1 MRTTFA
7 ALRHRNYRI
16 WAGAG
21 FVSIIGTW
29 MQVLGVN
36 WYVLQETGSATKMG
50 LAVLLQAIPTLL
62 LSTWGGALADRLPAR
77 PLLVAS
83 QVIHAAL
90 AAGLGAAA
98 WSDSAGLPLVYAISL
113 FSGAVSAIEGP
124 VMGRWGSTLVDRD
137 TLGNALALGSLTNSA
152 GRILGMSAGAI
163 LVAAAGPAP
172 LFAVNALSFLAVVV
186 ALLAVRQQELHAPT
200 SAPVPTRNAAAIRAG
215 FAYLRR
221 QPVILIALALSF
233 VLGSLGRNYQ
243 VTMAA
248 MSDGPLG
255 SGASGYGTLSTVFA
269 VGTVVGA
276 LFAARQRE
284 LTYRT
289 LIGVGL
295 LASLLQILAG
305 LAPGTWSFAALIL
318 PIAAGAVLIDTTVGT
333 RAQLDT
339 DGTMRGRV
347 LAALAVTGSVSAA
360 VGAPLL
366 GWLSDHAGPRQTL
379 VLAGA
384 LAAAASLAAGAALA
398 RQRGLAV
405 EPVQLRITLRE
416 SVGWNADRLRSR
428 VPLSRTCPGGHAPAR
443 VVARATTTGR
453 PARECAVC
461 APRYGRPRQRSAAA
475 ATPPAAEA
483 ASPRP

>member
-1 MRTTFA
+1 MRPTFA

-36 WYVLQETGSATKMG
+36 WYVLQQTGSATKMG
-50 LAVLLQAIPTLL
+50 FAVLLQAVPTLL

-77 PLLVAS
+77 PLLIGT

-90 AAGLGAAA
+90 AAGLAAVA
-98 WSDSAGLPLVYAISL
+98 LSPAAGLPMIYAITL
-113 FSGAVSAIEGP
+113 LSGAVSAIEGP
-124 VMGRWGSTLVDRD
+124 VMGRYGSTLVDRA
-137 TLGNALALGSLTNSA
+137 TLGNALALGSLSNSA
-152 GRILGMSAGAI
+152 GRILGMSAGAV

-172 LFAVNALSFLAVVV
+172 LFMINSLSFAAVVL
-186 ALLAVRQQELHAPT
+186 ALLAVRPQELHT
-200 SAPVPTRNAAAIRAG
+200 HDMSTTNAATAAAGIRAG

-221 QPVILIALALSF
+221 QPIILTALALAF

-248 MSDGPLG
+248 MSNGPLAA
-255 SGASGYGTLSTVFA
+255 GAGGYGALSTVFA

-276 LFAARQRE
+276 LVAARLRE

-289 LIGVGL
+289 LVGAGL
-295 LASLLQILAG
+295 LASVLQMLAG
-305 LAPGTWSFAALIL
+305 LAPGTWSFAAFML
-318 PIAAGAVLIDTTVGT
+318 PIAAYAVLIDTTVGT

-339 DGTMRGRV
+339 DGAMRGRV

-366 GWLSDHAGPRQTL
+366 GWLSEYAGPRQSL

-384 LAAAASLAAGAALA
+384 AATIASLAAGVALA
-398 RQRGLAV
+398 RQHGHVLR
-405 EPVQLRITLRE
+405 PVDLRITLRA
-416 SVGWNADRLRSR
+416 SVDRSAERLRAMPLTRRCLGARVR
-428 VPLSRTCPGGHAPAR
+428 VPAAAPS
-443 VVARATTTGR
+443 TTTAPR
-453 PARECAVC
+453 AHEYAAS
-461 APRYGRPRQRSAAA
+461 APRYGPLRRRSAAA
-475 ATPPAAEA
+475 ATRPAVEVG
-483 ASPRP
+483 SPTP